1 MASRATP
8 LLGLLR
14 ALEPDDRA
22 FAADV
27 GTTVVYLYQLAGQ
40 PFPNPKL
47 RMAKAIVEHGRRYAR
62 KALSKPLSY
71 DDLLIGTGDPS
82 AARLDGD

>member
-1 MASRATP
+1 MARATP

-14 ALEPDDRA
+14 ALEPEDRA
-22 FAADV
+22 ALAADV

-47 RMAKAIVEHGRRYAR
+47 RMAKAIVEHSRRYAR
-62 KALSKPLSY
+62 KALTKPLSY
-71 DDLLIGTGDPS
+71 EDLLIGTGDP
-82 AARLDGD
+82 AARPDGD